1 MHAAFA
7 ISAAALA
14 VCTVWMIA
22 ADSRRQWRGQQQQFF
37 APPENA
43 TGANGRRESVF
54 LSEPGE
60 VVSID
65 LPGLPL
71 RWGRWQVDRVD
82 RCVTCHLGIVAPPE
96 IGIAERAA
104 RIAQPQPFALH
115 PRVDLFAADDAPHPW
130 MRFGCTVCHE
140 GRGPALSFVRA
151 AHQPN
156 SPAEA
161 AAWRERF
168 GWRDDPHWPRP
179 MLPRRLSAARCASCH
194 VDLLDLDR
202 GWLDGGES
210 ARDALAAA
218 LSPDGKKEGPGPR
231 PQIVRSASPAAEVLE
246 GLRLVRHF
254 GCFGCHEIDGRN
266 TQGGRIGP
274 SLLLETRTPDR
285 AGQRKIGP
293 ALGNAGERLA
303 PEWIRAQLADPRRHQ
318 PQGRM
323 PRLFGL
329 HEHLSP
335 AGRAAAR
342 ELEDLEIR
350 AITQWLLQDRRPPQ
364 SQSRAAQESPVQE
377 IAAHGSAAQKT
388 AEKEKGGKEQGEQGR
403 AEPRA
408 GVPTPAAAPGADAA
422 LAERLLAFERRQVER
437 GRELF
442 IESGCAACHR
452 HTEFPTANA
461 DVGPDLSRVE
471 EKYQSSEAAA
481 WLRRWLRDP
490 QAINPRTAMPQVWW
504 DRTTAGTQAESDDPV
519 EDLARF
525 LLVPRADEGAAAGT
539 ADRTLAHE
547 PVAAPRGYVPLSE
560 DELRRLS
567 AWYGPSGGR
576 PARADGLVDVEELAQ
591 RVIARRGCNG
601 CHDLPGGERPPIG
614 PPLTGWAV
622 KPIEQLAFED
632 AAAWLDRNPP
642 SDADDPD
649 GFYAEA
655 VRRGRREGFAWQK
668 LGAPRSFDYRPR
680 AWSMDNAGAGPRP
693 TSPGPSTANSDAR
706 NAAVDKP
713 PREQLLMGQF
723 PLTGGQRA
731 AITAF
736 LMSLTDDPRPAD
748 YLAFGGRAARELRG
762 RELFETL
769 ACDRCH
775 LIEPQRWLIE
785 YRPDETPPAPAA
797 DQWPFVLEMMDSRSS
812 RGGDRAARRAERS
825 AAALNPQW
833 RRAVVEGMARV
844 DRQGRILEDE
854 DDEGRPLIFV
864 APWQP
869 LRLGE
874 AFYPVGGAELP
885 LRRDGIVG
893 EQPAWG
899 GAFSAVLYPQL
910 LAAAQR
916 RGENLATEQEA
927 FGWGPP
933 PLVHARQSLRRGW
946 TAGFLARPTTVRPA
960 AVLRMPRYALRP
972 DEIDA
977 LAAYLTDETD
987 PAEEADGAP
996 AAFDERAWAL
1006 ITDRT
1011 TFCAKCHVINDLR
1024 PSGESRSVLA
1034 PDLTL
1039 AARRLRGPF
1048 FRRWLASPKSVLPYT
1063 AMPVNFPPSGEPLG
1077 QDLFPAVSRE
1087 QLDAVADL
1095 LLHYDEYARRQTS
1108 AAKQSESH
1116 HEKAPSPPSAP

>member
-14 VCTVWMIA
+14 ICTVWMIA
-22 ADSRRQWRGQQQQFF
+22 ADSRRQWRDQQQRFF
-37 APPENA
+37 APPEDA
-43 TGANGRRESVF
+43 AGANGRRESVF
-54 LSEPGE
+54 LDEPGR

-71 RWGRWQVDRVD
+71 RWGRWRVDRVD
-82 RCVTCHLGIVAPPE
+82 RCATCHLGIVAPPE
-96 IGIAERAA
+96 IGPTERFA
-104 RIAQPQPFALH
+104 RLAQPQPFALH
-115 PRVDLFAADDAPHPW
+115 PRGDLFAADDSPHPW
-130 MRFGCTVCHE
+130 MTFGCTVCHE

-151 AHQPN
+151 AHQAN

-161 AAWRERF
+161 EAWRDRY
-168 GWRDDPHWPRP
+168 GWRDDPHWQRP
-179 MLPRRLSAARCASCH
+179 MLPRRLLAARCASCH

-218 LSPDGKKEGPGPR
+218 LSPHGTNERPTSRPR
-231 PQIVRSASPAAEVLE
+231 IVRSASPAAEVLE

-254 GCFGCHEIDGRN
+254 GCFGCHEIDGRSA
-266 TQGGRIGP
+266 QGARIGP
-274 SLLLETRTPDR
+274 SLLLETRTPDQV
-285 AGQRKIGP
+285 GQRKIGP

-303 PEWIRAQLADPRRHQ
+303 PEWIMAQLADPRRHQ

-335 AGRAAAR
+335 AGRANAR
-342 ELEDLEIR
+342 DMEELEIR
-350 AITQWLLQDRRPPQ
+350 AVTHWLVQQHAPPKSHVPADRKIAGQ
-364 SQSRAAQESPVQE
+364 ETAGLETTGQETAGQKAAVRQ
-377 IAAHGSAAQKT
+377 AAEVRNGGD
-388 AEKEKGGKEQGEQGR
+388 EKGEKQQSDPRR
-403 AEPRA
+403 AGA
-408 GVPTPAAAPGADAA
+408 LVGVPTPASPSPEAPPADAA

-452 HTEFPTANA
+452 HAEIPMADA
-461 DVGPDLSRVE
+461 DVGPDLSRLGQ
-471 EKYQSSEAAA
+471 KYQSPEAAA

-490 QAINPRTAMPQVWW
+490 TAINPRTAMPQIWW
-504 DRTTAGTQAESDDPV
+504 DRTTAGVQAESDDPV
-519 EDLARF
+519 DDLARF
-525 LLVPRADEGAAAGT
+525 LLAPRADGQT
-539 ADRTLAHE
+539 ADGATERNADERPAVAH
-547 PVAAPRGYVPLSE
+547 RGFVPLSE
-560 DELRRLS
+560 DEVRRLS
-567 AWYGPSGGR
+567 EWYGRGG
-576 PARADGLVDVEELAQ
+576 ARSADADELAQ

-601 CHDLPGGERPPIG
+601 CHDLPGEERAPIG
-614 PPLTGWAV
+614 PPLTGWAD

-632 AAAWLDRNPP
+632 AAAWLDRKPP

-649 GFYAEA
+649 GFYTQA

-668 LGAPRSFDYRPR
+668 LGEPRSFDYRPR
-680 AWSMDNAGAGPRP
+680 AWAME
-693 TSPGPSTANSDAR
+693 
-706 NAAVDKP
+706 NAAADKP

-736 LMSLTDDPRPAD
+736 LMSLTDDRRPAD
-748 YLAFGGRAARELRG
+748 YLALGGRSPRELRG
-762 RELFETL
+762 RALFESL

-775 LIEPQRWLIE
+775 LVEPQRWLIE
-785 YRPDETPPAPAA
+785 YRPDEVPPAPAA
-797 DQWPFVLEMMDSRSS
+797 DQWPFVLEMMVAQSS
-812 RGGDRAARRAERS
+812 RGDERAARRSERS
-825 AAALNPQW
+825 TAALDPQS
-833 RRAVVEGMARV
+833 RRAVVEGMVRV
-844 DRQGRILEDE
+844 DRQGRTLEDE

-885 LRRDGIVG
+885 LRRDWIVG

-899 GAFSAVLYPQL
+899 GAFSAALYPHL

-927 FGWGPP
+927 LGWGPP
-933 PLVHARQSLRRGW
+933 PLVHARRSLQRRW
-946 TAGFLARPTTVRPA
+946 TVGFLARPTTVRPA
-960 AVLRMPRYALRP
+960 TVLRMPRYALRP
-972 DEIDA
+972 EEIDA
-977 LAAYLTDETD
+977 LAAYLTEETD
-987 PAEEADGAP
+987 RAEDADGAP

-1024 PSGESRSVLA
+1024 PSGSSRTVLA

-1077 QDLFPAVSRE
+1077 QDLFPADSRE

-1108 AAKQSESH
+1108 AAKQIELH
-1116 HEKAPSPPSAP
+1116 HEKAPSPPPEP

>member
-22 ADSRRQWRGQQQQFF
+22 ADSRREWRDQQQRFF
-37 APPENA
+37 APPEDA
-43 TGANGRRESVF
+43 TGANSRRESVF
-54 LSEPGE
+54 SGEPGE

-71 RWGRWQVDRVD
+71 RWGRWRVDRVD
-82 RCVTCHLGIVAPPE
+82 RCATCHLGIVAPPE
-96 IGIAERAA
+96 IEPIERFPRLA
-104 RIAQPQPFALH
+104 RPQPFALH
-115 PRVDLFAADDAPHPW
+115 PRVDLFAADDSPHPW

-151 AHQPN
+151 AHQPD

-161 AAWRERF
+161 AAWRDRF
-168 GWRDDPHWPRP
+168 GWRDDPHWQRP

-210 ARDALAAA
+210 ARDALAAS
-218 LSPDGKKEGPGPR
+218 LSPRGANKGPTSRPR
-231 PQIVRSASPAAEVLE
+231 IVGSSSPAAEGLE

-254 GCFGCHEIDGRN
+254 GCFGCHDVDGR
-266 TQGGRIGP
+266 TAQGARIGP
-274 SLLLETRTPDR
+274 SLLLETRAPDR
-285 AGQRKIGP
+285 PGQRKIGP
-293 ALGNAGERLA
+293 VLGNAGERLA
-303 PEWIRAQLADPRRHQ
+303 PEWIMAQLADPRRHL

-335 AGRAAAR
+335 AGRAAATDM
-342 ELEDLEIR
+342 EELEIR
-350 AITQWLLQDRRPPQ
+350 AVTQWLVQQHSPPK
-364 SQSRAAQESPVQE
+364 SHSP
-377 IAAHGSAAQKT
+377 AAHKSAGQKIAGQET
-388 AEKEKGGKEQGEQGR
+388 AETENSRSELGEKEQGEQGR
-403 AEPRA
+403 AAPRA
-408 GVPTPAAAPGADAA
+408 GLPTPAKSPAEPPPADAA
-422 LAERLLAFERRQVER
+422 AADRLLAFERRQVER
-437 GRELF
+437 GRTLF

-452 HTEFPTANA
+452 HAEIPTADA
-461 DVGPDLSRVE
+461 DVGPDLSRLAQ
-471 EKYQSSEAAA
+471 KYPSPEAVA

-490 QAINPRTAMPQVWW
+490 AAINPRTAMPQIWW
-504 DRTTAGTQAESDDPV
+504 DRTTAGEQAESDDPV
-519 EDLARF
+519 DDLARF
-525 LLVPRADEGAAAGT
+525 LLAPRADEQTAEGR
-539 ADRTLAHE
+539 ADRNADQG
-547 PVAAPRGYVPLSE
+547 PAAAPRGFVPLSE
-560 DELRRLS
+560 DEVRRLGE
-567 AWYGPSGGR
+567 WYGLGGER
-576 PARADGLVDVEELAQ
+576 AVRADELAQ
-591 RVIARRGCNG
+591 RVIARRGCGG

-614 PPLTGWAV
+614 PPLTGWAD

-632 AAAWLDRNPP
+632 AAARLDRNPP

-649 GFYAEA
+649 GFYTEA

-668 LGAPRSFDYRPR
+668 LGEPRSFDYRPR
-680 AWSMDNAGAGPRP
+680 AWSME
-693 TSPGPSTANSDAR
+693 
-706 NAAVDKP
+706 NAAADKP

-723 PLTGGQRA
+723 PLTGRQRA
-731 AITAF
+731 AIVAF

-769 ACDRCH
+769 ACDGCH

-785 YRPDETPPAPAA
+785 YRPDEAPPAPAA
-797 DQWPFVLEMMDSRSS
+797 DQWPFVLEMMVSPSS
-812 RGGDRAARRAERS
+812 RGDDRAARRAERS
-825 AAALNPQW
+825 VAALDPQS
-833 RRAVVEGMARV
+833 RRAVVEGMVRV

-864 APWQP
+864 APWHP

-885 LRRDGIVG
+885 LRRDWIVG
-893 EQPAWG
+893 EQSAWG
-899 GAFSAVLYPQL
+899 GAFSAALCPQL

-933 PLVHARQSLRRGW
+933 PLVHARQSLQRGW
-946 TAGFLARPTTVRPA
+946 TAGFLASPTTVRPA
-960 AVLRMPRYALRP
+960 TVLRMPRYALRAE
-972 DEIDA
+972 EIDA

-987 PAEEADGAP
+987 RADEAGAAP

-1024 PSGESRSVLA
+1024 PSGESRTVLA

-1048 FRRWLASPKSVLPYT
+1048 LRRWLASPKSVLPYT

-1077 QDLFPAVSRE
+1077 QDLFPAGSRE

-1108 AAKQSESH
+1108 AAKQIELY
-1116 HEKAPSPPSAP
+1116 HEKAPSPPPSP